1 MALQVWLPLTKQQS
15 YIENWGICSPIDIT
29 NSGAVFNANGKI
41 GNCYTFTDKI
51 IKTTV
56 PANLKNQFSTEAT
69 LAMWIKLSSSHS
81 TWAQA
86 LTFGTVGTSWENILF
101 GIDLSTN
108 GVPVGN
114 VSNGTN
120 HTNCSFSTAIKDNT
134 WHHLVFTYNN
144 GTLQS
149 YMDGVLKN
157 TVTTTYVPA
166 WSSISVFSIGGN
178 STETLKNGDA
188 INDVRLYNHALSKR
202 EIKEISKGLIL
213 HYTLSKPD
221 NTNYFVNS
229 NFYNGTSDWYGVNS
243 SSIRIESKDGRK
255 CITGTK
261 GSTNN
266 ICGQTNTRYSYAA
279 SSQVTFTISADVY
292 VEETGTFGIG
302 NWISTT
308 EASGWQGMSG
318 QMRSN
323 TPMDLKVGWNHVSAT
338 RINGSNQY
346 NGSIVTAFSYTG
358 TTYWMTNVKFEFGNK
373 ETPWLPNSTET
384 AIYTFMGYGD
394 TIEYDCSG
402 YQNDG
407 GRFGALSSTS
417 DSPRNSSA
425 IQFSGENTIY
435 IKASS
440 MNIDMNNTTFSIW
453 AKWTAFNTWSRI
465 FDFGEKTSGGGY
477 AFLVA
482 NNGSILTVAG
492 RLSGGASLP
501 DTQIQTIAT
510 NTWYHIAVTINNAEC
525 KTYINGSLVKTFNF
539 NSAMGRAS
547 FLLNYLGKSNWSAD
561 AAFAGILSDFRVY
574 VTTLTA
580 DDILELYNAPINFNK
595 HSTMIQG
602 EFIER

>member
-1 MALQVWLPLTKQQS
+1 MALQIWLPLTKQTARPENCGIATENKGTSS
-15 YIENWGICSPIDIT
+15 YSNTTFDTSE
-29 NSGAVFNANGKI
+29 GKI
-41 GNCYTFTDKI
+41 GSSYKFNGSNSAIIIATGLTLNDKNWSYCCWA
-51 IKTTV
+51 KL
-56 PANLKNQFSTEAT
+56 ANNSNTMCLYSQRVGVVSDQRTIFLTPSKGIYVDDGTRYQGTLNTNAT
-69 LAMWIKLSSSHS
+69 LTDWTHYCIVRN
-81 TWAQA
+81 
-86 LTFGTVGTSWENILF
+86 GNNITVYI
-101 GIDLSTN
+101 N
-108 GVPVGN
+108 GVSAISWTATTFPASMGTISMFGASQDAATTISGN
-114 VSNGTN
+114 VLNG
-120 HTNCSFSTAIKDNT
+120 
-134 WHHLVFTYNN
+134 W
-144 GTLQS
+144 
-149 YMDGVLKN
+149 M
-157 TVTTTYVPA
+157 
-166 WSSISVFSIGGN
+166 
-178 STETLKNGDA
+178 
-188 INDVRLYNHALSKR
+188 NDIRLYDHALSKR
-202 EIKEISKGLIL
+202 EIHEINKGLIL
-213 HYTLSKPD
+213 HYMLSKPD
-221 NTNYFVNS
+221 NVNYFVNS
-229 NFYNGTSDWYGVNS
+229 NFYNGTSGWYGVNS

-261 GSTNN
+261 GTTSN
-266 ICGQTNTRYSYAA
+266 ICGQTLSGYSYVAN
-279 SSQVTFTISADVY
+279 SQVTFTISADIY

-358 TTYWMTNVKFEFGNK
+358 TTYWMTNVKFEFGGK
-373 ETPWLPNSTET
+373 ETPWLPNSTDT
-384 AIYTFMGYGD
+384 AIYTFMGYD
-394 TIEYDCSG
+394 TNQESDCSG
-402 YQNDG
+402 YQNNG
-407 GRFGALSSTS
+407 SKVGTLTSTS

-425 IQFSGENTIY
+425 MQFPGQTTTYIQ
-435 IKASS
+435 APS
-440 MNIDMNNTTFSIW
+440 MSINMNNATFSIW

-547 FLLNYLGKSNWSAD
+547 FLLNYLGKSNWSSD

-574 VTTLTA
+574 VTTLSA

-602 EFIER
+602 EFIEK